1 MILTALVAA
10 LSVSPVA
17 QEAQLARTHQLG
29 EKLTY
34 QVKSNMSI
42 QHRVYGRPTWIPEDL
57 DMNYQFTTEVKA
69 IKPEGVVDMLYL
81 RPTMTIIT
89 GETFDSPPKKNTE
102 KVNFNLLLT
111 VSPANEIL
119 NMKDLNPPPK
129 PKPGAKS
136 DGALI
141 RATSAGYTPAQI
153 PFIGQF
159 IGEVHRL
166 ALFAGNLQSAL
177 DFSPRLPFDT
187 LKVGDT
193 WKRTVGYSPQK
204 LKGKDGKTVNQR
216 LDYTFTY
223 KGLVDVNGK
232 KVYRVSGE
240 CGLDTDLATY
250 VNELFE
256 LKPEDT
262 GLKSIPLKFKAN
274 IEFDLDQA
282 TRKTLRAVATSE
294 GGFQIILTDL
304 PNEPVEEETFT
315 GQTTLRLVSQTI
327 VKPAAKPAAKPPAK
341 PAKPTKKPGKLNR

>member
-10 LSVSPVA
+10 LSVSSA
-17 QEAQLARTHQLG
+17 QEMQLARTYQLG

-34 QVKSNMSI
+34 QVKSSMSI
-42 QHRVYGRPTWIPEDL
+42 QHRQRGLHTWIPEDL
-57 DMNYQFTTEVKA
+57 DLNYDFTTEVKA
-69 IKPEGVVDMLYL
+69 MKPDGVADVLYL
-81 RPTMTIIT
+81 RPTMTVIE
-89 GETFDSPPKKNTE
+89 GETFDAPPKKQIE
-102 KVNFNLLLT
+102 KVNYNLLLT

-119 NMKDLNPPPK
+119 NLKDLNPPPK

-136 DGALI
+136 GGALV
-141 RATSAGYTPAQI
+141 RLSSAEYNRAQI

-159 IGEVHRL
+159 IAEVHRL

-282 TRKTLRAVATSE
+282 TRKTLRAVANSD
-294 GGFQIILTDL
+294 GGFQIILTDF
-304 PNEPVEEETFT
+304 PNDPVEEETFK
-315 GQTTLRLVSQTI
+315 GQTNLRLVAQTI
-327 VKPAAKPAAKPPAK
+327 VKPAAKPQPK

>member
-1 MILTALVAA
+1 MILTALIAA
-10 LSVSPVA
+10 LSTNPA
-17 QEAQLARTHQLG
+17 QEVQLARTYQLG

-34 QVKSNMSI
+34 QIKSNMSI
-42 QHRVYGRPTWIPEDL
+42 QNRGYGSPTWIPEDL

-69 IKPEGVVDMLYL
+69 LKPEGVVDMVYQ

-89 GETFDSPPKKNTE
+89 GETFEAPPKKSVE
-102 KVNFNLLLT
+102 KVNYNMLLT

-136 DGALI
+136 GSTFVRLGVAEYE
-141 RATSAGYTPAQI
+141 RAQI

-159 IGEVHRL
+159 ISEVHRL

-187 LKVGDT
+187 LKIGDT

-204 LKGKDGKTVNQR
+204 MKGKDGKTVNQR

-232 KVYRVSGE
+232 KVYRILGE
-240 CGLDTDLATY
+240 CALDTNLATY
-250 VNELFE
+250 VNELYE
-256 LKPEDT
+256 LQPEDT
-262 GLKSIPLKFKAN
+262 GLKSIPLKFKAT

-282 TRKTLRAVATSE
+282 TRRTLRAVANSE

-304 PNEPVEEETFT
+304 PNQAVQEQTFKGHT
-315 GQTTLRLVSQTI
+315 NLRLTAQTI
-327 VKPAAKPAAKPPAK
+327 VKPPVKPPAK
-341 PAKPTKKPGKLNR
+341 QPSTKKPGKVNR